1 VQQNE
6 AKSTNT
12 LLPIKDSVCFKVL
25 ACGRKNNT
33 KIAFLIKCGSQ
44 VLNSHVPFRTCNS
57 ELLKHF
63 SRCCS
68 PYIKRKKILWG
79 CKWINL
85 KHFYSTSYSLK
96 LRIYFKFIFFFN
108 KAQTFRVIQVFTN
121 CWFKQL
127 LLNAS

>member
-1 VQQNE
+1 MD
-6 AKSTNT
+6 T

-57 ELLKHF
+57 KLLKHF

-68 PYIKRKKILWG
+68 PYIKRKKNDFG
-79 CKWINL
+79 GVNEFNL
-85 KHFYSTSYSLK
+85 KHFYVLHA
-96 LRIYFKFIFFFN
+96 I
-108 KAQTFRVIQVFTN
+108 V
-121 CWFKQL
+121 
-127 LLNAS
+127 